1 MLIAQIPTPIATP
14 LRRPCHRKYEQ
25 SVPRNA
31 AGTVL
36 CDATAACDC
45 MSACRRR
52 SPECAAGCMC
62 LTYNWFYWC
71 VCVFRSMVV
80 VVADVVLVDY
90 LDLVQCT
97 GFAYATMESTNIREI
112 NQLNTQHTYEYV
124 CICVCVFCWLNADV
138 AMLSNATKVTDAAH
152 SDSDNARVAPQTL
165 RQGPRRGA
173 NFCPRRTRAP
183 VHRTCLPQNSPSA
196 GPHDPISAQH
206 STTTTTTQLGN
217 DIIANVERQS
227 AAARIHIWYYCEYI
241 VSYRAHA
248 LTEMRTLCRQ
258 TSKLCVCVCIPMML
272 SVKLVFWL
280 CLVIG
285 QSRVSYLFTSIVCSQ
300 CLKWIIFIKLR
311 NGGGLIVLIE

>member
-1 MLIAQIPTPIATP
+1 M
-14 LRRPCHRKYEQ
+14 CVY
-25 SVPRNA
+25 VC
-31 AGTVL
+31 VL
-36 CDATAACDC
+36 LVK
-45 MSACRRR
+45 CRRR
-52 SPECAAGCMC
+52 SAEQCDKSDRCSTQRQRQCA
-62 LTYNWFYWC
+62 
-71 VCVFRSMVV
+71 R
-80 VVADVVLVDY
+80 
-90 LDLVQCT
+90 CT
-97 GFAYATMESTNIREI
+97 ANIAPRPSPWRE
-112 NQLNTQHTYEYV
+112 L
-124 CICVCVFCWLNADV
+124 
-138 AMLSNATKVTDAAH
+138 LSA
-152 SDSDNARVAPQTL
+152 SYS
-165 RQGPRRGA
+165 
-173 NFCPRRTRAP
+173 CTRAP
-183 VHRTCLPQNSPSA
+183 NVFAAKFPPA

-311 NGGGLIVLIE
+311 NGGGWIVLIE